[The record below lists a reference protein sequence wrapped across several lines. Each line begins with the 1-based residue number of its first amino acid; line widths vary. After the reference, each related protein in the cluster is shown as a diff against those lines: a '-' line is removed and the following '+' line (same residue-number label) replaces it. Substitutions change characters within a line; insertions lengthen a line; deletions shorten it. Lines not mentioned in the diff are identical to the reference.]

1 MYQIG
6 VIGSGSI
13 GPDLAYGFISALAGR
28 EAKVFLHDI
37 APAQLEQGQKR
48 IEGYLKKALERG
60 KMSSSAV
67 ERARAMLV
75 PTLNLIDLAGCS
87 YVLEA
92 ASEVLEVKRRILASL
107 EQVVTEQCLIGF
119 ATSGLPRAWI
129 ARDAKHPHRCFVNH
143 PFYPAWRSLPMELV
157 ASDEPQA
164 SNRMFQLLI
173 ELGKVPVVTADTP
186 CFAAD
191 DVFCNL
197 ECEAFR
203 MLEEGLGSPAQI
215 DATVDAALGGGGP
228 FRVADMTRGNPLIA
242 HCQDLLAEHYGLSWF
257 KPPRILVERG
267 DRPWYGA
274 DGEFPDREISPVTRQ
289 TMEDRV
295 LAVVFARSFDLI
307 DKGICQ
313 AGDLDWLLR
322 NSLGFRRG
330 PLRQALEM
338 GMADVARLC
347 ASYRKVFPEF
357 PVPESIEAAQV
368 PEFLSQ
374 LQVSGP
380 DDQGIV
386 EVLVRRPEVLNA
398 LNAATIGELEATF
411 ARLEADAAV
420 RGILFGGFG
429 GALAG
434 ADINELAALD
444 SAEQCVAVAARG
456 QALTRQMEK
465 LSKPLVAVLDGPVLG
480 GGCELAMAAWARVVG
495 PKTVI
500 GQPEVNLGIIPGY
513 GGTQRLPRLIGMQ
526 RALAILSQ
534 GGTFKSNQALEWGWA
549 QALDPSGHPRETA
562 RRLLLA
568 HLNGERHLQPVQEE
582 PLDFESLPV
591 VDIGHRSLACDR
603 ILREVLA
610 HGLRLRLDEGLALEA
625 LGFGRCYRTQD
636 MAIGMANFKNNGPRV
651 PAVFLNR

>member
-13 GPDLAYGFISALAGR
+13 GPDLAYGFLSALAGR

-60 KMSSSAV
+60 KMSSAAV
-67 ERARAMLV
+67 ERVRAMLV
-75 PTLNLIDLAGCS
+75 PTLHLADLAGCS

-107 EQVVTEQCLIGF
+107 EQVVSEECLIGF

-129 ARDAKHPHRCFVNH
+129 ARDAIHPQRCFVNH

-157 ASDEPQA
+157 PSEDAQA
-164 SNRMFQLLI
+164 SSRMFQVLT
-173 ELGKVPVVTADTP
+173 ELGKVPVLTADTP

-203 MLEEGLGSPAQI
+203 MVEEGLGSPAQI
-215 DATVDAALGGGGP
+215 DALVDGVLGGGGP

-242 HCQDLLAEHYGLSWF
+242 HCQDLLTEHYGLSWF
-257 KPPRILVERG
+257 QPPRILVERG
-267 DRPWYGA
+267 DRPWYGEG
-274 DGEFPDREISPVTRQ
+274 DEFPDRDISPATRKVI
-289 TMEDRV
+289 EERV
-295 LAVVFARSFDLI
+295 LAVVLARSFDLV
-307 DKGICQ
+307 DKEICQ

-330 PLRQALEM
+330 PLRQAFEM
-338 GMADVARLC
+338 GMKEVARLC
-347 ASYRKVFPEF
+347 AAYRKVFPEF
-357 PVPESIEAAQV
+357 PVPASIEAQRA

-398 LNAATIGELEATF
+398 LNAATIGELETTF
-411 ARLEADAAV
+411 SRLEADASV

-434 ADINELAALD
+434 ADINELAALE

-495 PKTVI
+495 PRTVV

-513 GGTQRLPRLIGMQ
+513 GGTQRLPRLIGLQ

-534 GGTFKSNQALEWGWA
+534 GGSFKGNQALEWGWA
-549 QALDPSGHPRETA
+549 QDADPSGYPRERA
-562 RRLLLA
+562 RRLLFD
-568 HLNGERHLQPVQEE
+568 HLEGMRRLQPVPEH
-582 PLDFESLPV
+582 PLAFESLPG

-610 HGLRLRLDEGLALEA
+610 RGLRLPLDEGLALEA
-625 LGFGRCYRTQD
+625 RGFGRCFATQD